1 MGSQLRI
8 SISESMYMGRTSD
21 TAICFTLTV
30 TASYLGEYHRLHQS

>member
-8 SISESMYMGRTSD
+8 CVSESMYTGEMSD

-30 TASYLGEYHRLHQS
+30 TTPYLGEYPRLHQS